1 MRKEYLLYGR
11 GIRKM
16 SSEHFQLGGSTAGKG
31 IFVIGRGI
39 RKMSSEHFQLGG
51 STAGNSQAFYTPA
64 NYTGCL
70 ENYSGIY

>member
-11 GIRKM
+11 GIR
-16 SSEHFQLGGSTAGKG
+16 
-31 IFVIGRGI
+31 I
-39 RKMSSEHFQLGG
+39 MSSEHFQLGG